1 MDDTERTRRVHELDV
16 SVWVGKGGIDAVR
29 DELDDQ
35 LSSTDLVKVKF
46 LRAARGGTDT
56 ESLAEELAEAV
67 DGTVLD
73 VRGHT
78 AVIER

>member
-1 MDDTERTRRVHELDV
+1 MDRDDRTRRVHDLDV
-16 SVWVGKGGIDAVR
+16 SVWVGKGGIDTVR

-35 LSSTDLVKVKF
+35 LSSTDVVKVKF
-46 LRAARGGTDT
+46 LRAARGERDT

-67 DGTVLD
+67 DGTILD

-78 AVIER
+78 TVIER

>member
-1 MDDTERTRRVHELDV
+1 MDDSERTRRVHDLDV
-16 SVWVGKGGIDAVR
+16 SVWVGKGGIDTVR

-35 LSSTDLVKVKF
+35 LSSTDMVKVKF

>member
-1 MDDTERTRRVHELDV
+1 MDRDDRTRRVHDLDV
-16 SVWVGKGGIDAVR
+16 SVWVGKGGIDTVR

-35 LSSTDLVKVKF
+35 LSSTDVVKVKF
-46 LRAARGGTDT
+46 LRAARGERDT

-67 DGTVLD
+67 DGTILD